1 MKFENIPRFTRPG
14 SYQVNMPL
22 DRFVK
27 WVNENVEECGL
38 ELNPDFQRGHVWT
51 EKQQIAY
58 IEFLLRRGKS
68 GRVIYFN
75 CPYWSSGSKD
85 GWFVCVDGLQRTTA
99 IMRFI
104 NNEIPAFGCYYKDF
118 EDRLPMEIDVLV
130 NINEL
135 QTREEVL
142 KWYIE
147 MNEGGTPHSEKEI
160 NKVKILLKEMST
172 EI

>member
-1 MKFENIPRFTRPG
+1 MKFRDIPKFTRPG

-22 DRFVK
+22 KYFVA
-27 WVNENVEECGL
+27 WVKENQAENNL
-38 ELNPDFQRGHVWT
+38 QLNPDFQRGHIWS

-58 IEFLLRRGKS
+58 IEFLLRGGKS

-75 CPYWSSGSKD
+75 CP
-85 GWFVCVDGLQRTTA
+85 GWRMGNRPDDFVCVDGLQRTTA

-104 NNEIPAFGCYYKDF
+104 DNEIPAFGVYYKDY
-118 EDRLPMEIDVLV
+118 EDEPHTDIDVLV

-135 QTREEVL
+135 QTRKEVL

-147 MNEGGTPHSEKEI
+147 MNDGGTPHTEEEI
-160 NKVKILLKEMST
+160 NRVKAMFNSCDK
-172 EI
+172 